1 MPGARSLRARTSAKR
16 SSPVPADVQRV
27 TQLAGEGALP
37 LGATAGEP
45 ELLDEESGQ
54 AGGVIEREAVL
65 VRNVGIGHKGEQLLG
80 RRLRL
85 RVPGLG
91 AKDLDHLRRLV
102 PIALAH
108 DDVVAGEVP

>member
-1 MPGARSLRARTSAKR
+1 MPGTRSLRARTPAKR

-65 VRNVGIGHKGEQLLG
+65 VRNVGIGHKGELSLIHISEPTRLG
-80 RRLRL
+80 MISYAVFCL
-85 RVPGLG
+85 
-91 AKDLDHLRRLV
+91 KK
-102 PIALAH
+102 
-108 DDVVAGEVP
+108 